1 MPTAN
6 VAARFDSPEALETA
20 LSDLRRLGA
29 VRCAGALGLRPG
41 EAPAVLHISVRPGDV
56 SLARAILRRA
66 GGAILQRP

>member
-41 EAPAVLHISVRPGDV
+41 DA

-66 GGAILQRP
+66 GGAILSRP